1 MSERQIRTAGIMIN
15 DEVTAGQNAIAVGA
29 AIGTNEGTLNMVRH
43 FTFRNGSVFIF
54 LFRGLI
60 FILNDRILICFI

>member
-1 MSERQIRTAGIMIN
+1 MIN

-43 FTFRNGSVFIF
+43 FKIKNDSVFVF
-54 LFRGLI
+54 LF
-60 FILNDRILICFI
+60 

>member
-43 FTFRNGSVFIF
+43 FKIKNGSVFVF
-54 LFRGLI
+54 LF
-60 FILNDRILICFI
+60 